1 MKQQRFSPSAPLG
14 APRGGE
20 KRRTG
25 VLRFRALRIA
35 ASLLLLA
42 FFFPVS
48 PSGALSPSNA
58 GYAGLWEYP
67 TAEMPPDGTGWIGY
81 SDNTPYISYY
91 GNFAYLPWLE
101 VNLRLTAFTTPPHI
115 SDGYGRYKDKAMDL
129 KLMLLAQR
137 GAFPSLAVGVTDL
150 MGTELL
156 KAEYAV
162 MTWKWERL
170 ALSLGYGTKRMNGLF
185 GGLSWRL
192 SDSLEFKAEY
202 SPLDYTKDAAGGA
215 KIHPDAASSKINA
228 GFVYHSP
235 WGPDLSVS
243 YQRGEEVCFSLSYNF
258 DVREPFF
265 RSARND
271 PRKKGPLTE
280 DALREVPDWAS
291 SESESLA
298 SAILESLEKHGGFR
312 DLEVLLGDR
321 AILVAYENIGYAS
334 EAEAMARAL
343 SVISF
348 HAPRD
353 TETVSMTART
363 RGIPTARVDV
373 PGSHCALLRAGE
385 LKREHLASARVSWAE
400 TRDPSG
406 MRPGEEWTLS
416 LARPE
421 GKRGRHDVKAV
432 FSYEPRIDRTLDNDY
447 EHRFNIDLI
456 HRYRTSKGWETVA
469 DIRVPLVEDAD
480 IWWEPELNDRTR
492 IWQAVIAGMKVLEDG
507 TDGRRTVAMAEA
519 GWLDTNW
526 FGVNAWLRS
535 YMHGGRWWLGARA
548 VGVKQRDPLSFA
560 GLNDTFRSFKPGGST
575 VISKQEEN
583 KWTGAGWI
591 QAGYH
596 EPSLDLDITAE
607 YGRFL
612 DGDTGGRLAILRRWN
627 HTGVGFWIS
636 RTDLLT
642 RDKNF
647 TDAGMT
653 LEIPVDAWFGNK
665 SDHIWNQDFTLLST
679 WRLFAAR
686 QPGSWRNPDRLLGQ
700 LLPDRLGGNL
710 YTVLDDFCATLR
722 GETSAAEKRSGG
734 LLDGLGK

>member
-1 MKQQRFSPSAPLG
+1 MKQKQRSVRFLR
-14 APRGGE
+14 RG
-20 KRRTG
+20 
-25 VLRFRALRIA
+25 
-35 ASLLLLA
+35 ASLRHILLFTCLCSFCA
-42 FFFPVS
+42 LSVVLTPEGAS
-48 PSGALSPSNA
+48 ALSPSNS

-129 KLMLLAQR
+129 KLMLLTQR

-162 MTWKWERL
+162 MTWKWDRL

-185 GGLSWRL
+185 GGLSWSL

-265 RSARND
+265 RVSKND
-271 PRKKGPLTE
+271 PGKKGPPAGASPAAE
-280 DALREVPDWAS
+280 WSSVEPEALAS
-291 SESESLA
+291 S
-298 SAILESLEKHGGFR
+298 ILEALEQHGGLR
-312 DLEVLLGDR
+312 DIEVLLGDR
-321 AILVAYENIGYAS
+321 TLLVAYENIAYAS
-334 EAEAMARAL
+334 EAEAMARVLSTAAL
-343 SVISF
+343 FVP
-348 HAPRD
+348 AD
-353 TETVSMTART
+353 TRTVSLTARV
-363 RGIPTARVDV
+363 RGIPVVRVDV
-373 PGSHCALLRAGE
+373 PGAQCALLLTGALGRS
-385 LKREHLASARVSWAE
+385 HLSSAVVSWASTE
-400 TRDPSG
+400 DPSG
-406 MRPGEEWTLS
+406 MRPDEQWTLS

-432 FSYEPRIDRTLDNDY
+432 FSYEPRIDRTLKNDY
-447 EHRFNIDLI
+447 EHRFNVDLI

-469 DIRVPLVEDAD
+469 DVRVPLVEEAD
-480 IWWEPELNDRTR
+480 IWWEPELNDKTR

-535 YMHGGRWWLGARA
+535 YMNGGRWWLGARA
-548 VGVKQRDPLSFA
+548 AGVKQRDPYSFA
-560 GLNDTFRSFKPGGST
+560 GLNDTFRTYNPGGPNT
-575 VISKQEEN
+575 IGGLGEN
-583 KWTGAGWI
+583 EWTGAGWV

-596 EPSLDLDITAE
+596 EPSLDIDITAE

-612 DGDTGGRLAILRRWN
+612 DGDNGGRLAVIRRWN

-636 RTDLLT
+636 RTDRLT
-642 RDKNF
+642 PGKNY
-647 TDAGMT
+647 TNAGMT
-653 LEIPVDAWFGNK
+653 LEIPADAWFGNR
-665 SDHIWNQDFTLLST
+665 SDHIWTQEFTLLST
-679 WRLFAAR
+679 WEDFAAR
-686 QPGSWRNPDRLLGQ
+686 QPGSWRDPDRLLGQ

-710 YTVLDDFCATLR
+710 YAVLDDFCATLR
-722 GETSAAEKRSGG
+722 GETPAAERRSGG
-734 LLDGLGK
+734 LFDGITK